1 MSARERV
8 ISLALLTVAVLGPV
22 FYLAG
27 LLARGLAMLHMNY
40 FRLGLAHV
48 ALSMSAASA
57 AVLLFR
63 RGNPILRIVAGF
75 FLLLTLGSVG
85 LASHQW
91 LQEMQQRFVER
102 AMVPIEPIKAGVLIA
117 PLDDSPG
124 SRQESRAL
132 EQLLAGMVRGDG
144 LTDYV
149 AVRHVPPITSADQAR
164 RLGERMRANVVVWKG
179 RESRSQ
185 VIAHY
190 YITVVGAN
198 ETAIALDPVPLLTL
212 LATHDTYVIP
222 NREVAPEGQAPL
234 VATHVVAPT
243 AVGFAY
249 MAVGRPLLAATQFQL
264 AAEAPDLSPATSV
277 MLQNQFAAAML
288 FLNRDDLALQEYR
301 KSVEIQ
307 PSAKAY
313 SGLGTV
319 ALARRDWTMAAQSFR
334 QAIRLDPY
342 EPTAYCGMGIL
353 YTRERNMQQAMS
365 AYYQAIAL
373 RPEESV
379 PYALLGMGYELLGDV
394 TRARDAYR
402 ASEQYAGVN
411 AGLHVAVAERA
422 ANMMRNP
429 PTAVP
434 TATPRPLP
442 TETPIPAQAR
452 YTIKRGDTLGTIA
465 AEFGVKV
472 EDIVRVNNIRHPDAI
487 FVGQQLIIP
496 ETLD

>member
-27 LLARGLAMLHMNY
+27 LLARGLAMLHMSY
-40 FRLGLAHV
+40 FRLGFAHL
-48 ALSMSAASA
+48 ALSISAACA

-63 RGNPILRIVAGF
+63 RGKPALRIVAGF
-75 FLLLTLGSVG
+75 FLLLNLGSVG

-91 LQEMQQRFVER
+91 LQEIQQRFVER

-117 PLDDSPG
+117 PLDDSAV

-132 EQLLAGMVRGDG
+132 EQFLADMVRRDG

-164 RLGERMRANVVVWKG
+164 RLGERMRANVIVWKG

-212 LATHDTYVIP
+212 LATHDTYVVP
-222 NREVAPEGQAPL
+222 NREVVPDGQVPP

-249 MAVGRPLLAATQFQL
+249 MAVGRPLLAAAQFQ
-264 AAEAPDLSPATSV
+264 AAGEASDLLPATQI
-277 MLQNQFAAAML
+277 MLKNQFAAAML
-288 FLNRDDLALQEYR
+288 LLDRDDLALQAYHE
-301 KSVEIQ
+301 SIEIQ
-307 PSAKAY
+307 PNAKAY
-313 SGLGTV
+313 GGLGIV
-319 ALARRDWTMAAQSFR
+319 ALARRDWTMASQTFR
-334 QAIRLDPY
+334 HAIRLDPY
-342 EPTAYCGMGIL
+342 DSTAYCGMGIL
-353 YTRERNMQQAMS
+353 HTRERNMQQAMS

-379 PYALLGMGYELLGDV
+379 PYALLGMGYELLGDA

-402 ASEQYAGVN
+402 ASEQHAGVN

-422 ANMMRNP
+422 AEIVRNP

-487 FVGQQLIIP
+487 FIGQQLIIP
-496 ETLD
+496 EVLD